1 MSFRLG
7 MFPSLLRSAQ
17 QTAQAAPRAGRA
29 FHFMPSNAP
38 RFSSPRF
45 PRFNNFQPKA
55 VSVARSAPR
64 QGGWKNAY
72 MYAVGLGVAAWTFA
86 PRTVRLDAA
95 YQAPPVAAR
104 KPVGVE
110 TGPPVESSVNLT
122 QLTFGTV
129 CGICAGVFVKK
140 GFKALAFLL
149 GGVFVLLQVSN
160 RSLTIGELADE
171 KYLQSKSFVKVD
183 WAKVNKSYDGLLGT
197 VDDKGAVTYPT
208 VQSVFQGFVDFLTA
222 NFQRGFYL

>member
-7 MFPSLLRSAQ
+7 MFPGLLRSAQ
-17 QTAQAAPRAGRA
+17 QAAQAAPRASRG
-29 FHFMPSNAP
+29 FHFMPSNGS
-38 RFSSPRF
+38 RFSNSKFQQFSR
-45 PRFNNFQPKA
+45 FQPKA
-55 VSVARSAPR
+55 ISVARSAPR

-72 MYAVGLGVAAWTFA
+72 MYTIGLGVAAWTFA

-95 YQAPPVAAR
+95 YQAPPVMER
-104 KPVGVE
+104 KSVVVE
-110 TGPPVESSVNLT
+110 DGPPVESSVNLT

-160 RSLTIGELADE
+160 S
-171 KYLQSKSFVKVD
+171 
-183 WAKVNKSYDGLLGT
+183 
-197 VDDKGAVTYPT
+197 P
-208 VQSVFQGFVDFLTA
+208 
-222 NFQRGFYL
+222 